1 MPTAAFDMLGTF
13 FSLESLRPKLKSLGA
28 AEHTLELWFAE
39 SLRDFF
45 ALSHAG
51 GYAPLRDILEAALPR
66 VIEEL
71 RQGSQDPGQHLHV
84 LEGLK
89 ELQPAP
95 GAREACELLIR
106 EGWKLLALTNGGEEA
121 TRALL
126 QRTGLLDHFSAVLST
141 DSVRT
146 SKPHARVYQL
156 ARTAAEGPLWM
167 VAAHAWDLQGAMRAG
182 MRAAWVSQKE
192 KRWLGIYPEPEVSA
206 GNLAALA
213 QEMVAATRNGSGP
226 PLPQG

>member
-28 AEHTLELWFAE
+28 NDHTLELWFAE

-66 VIEEL
+66 VFEEL

-89 ELQPAP
+89 ELEPSQ
-95 GAREACELLIR
+95 GAREACEFLTR
-106 EGWKLLALTNGGEEA
+106 EGWKLLALTHGGEEA

-126 QRTGLLDHFSAVLST
+126 QRAGLLSHFSAVLST

-146 SKPHARVYQL
+146 SKPHARVYEL

-167 VAAHAWDLQGAMRAG
+167 VAAHAWDLQGAVRAG
-182 MRAAWVSQKE
+182 LRAAWVSQKE
-192 KRWLGIYPEPEVSA
+192 RRWLGIYPEPDVRAE
-206 GNLAALA
+206 NLEALA
-213 QEMVAATRNGSGP
+213 HEMVAAARNGSGP
-226 PLPQG
+226 PLPRS

>member
-28 AEHTLELWFAE
+28 PEHTLELWFAE

-51 GYAPLRDILEAALPR
+51 GYAPLREVLQAALPR

-71 RQGSQDPGQHLHV
+71 RQGSLDPGQHAHV
-84 LEGLK
+84 LEGLE
-89 ELQPAP
+89 ELEPSP
-95 GAREACELLIR
+95 GAREACELLTR

-126 QRTGLLDHFSAVLST
+126 QRAGLLSHFSAVLST

-146 SKPHARVYQL
+146 TKPHPRVYQL

-167 VAAHAWDLQGAMRAG
+167 VAAHAWDLQGAGRAG
-182 MRAAWVSQKE
+182 MRSAWVSQKE
-192 KRWLGIYPEPEVSA
+192 RRWLGIYPEPDARAE
-206 GNLAALA
+206 NLAALA
-213 QEMVAATRNGSGP
+213 HEMVAAARKG
-226 PLPQG
+226 